1 MSRISNLTDSLLPQP
16 SSFSKKKQYEILD
29 VLGTGSFGKVMV
41 RHNTWLLSWIRK
53 SEPMTFFSWM
63 EQAAKWRVPVT
74 SVNNVPGSGGADSKV
89 AGTPASPSSLTVP
102 SPGGRKSSS
111 SSVVSKGSKN
121 AEDSG
126 VVRDVAL
133 KIIPKKKVKGNEAA
147 VWGEMEVL
155 KGLDHGNIVRVAQPL
170 IRLPPH
176 AFSRSSSTSG
186 SSQGPNTISPSS
198 LPRAES
204 FLNGFLHEES
214 SPSSTRF
221 SCYGK

>member
-1 MSRISNLTDSLLPQP
+1 MSKISNFADSILPQP

-41 RHNTWLLSWIRK
+41 RHNTCLLCPIRK
-53 SEPMTFFSWM
+53 NEAMTFTSWL
-63 EQAAKWRVPVT
+63 EQAAKWRMPVT
-74 SVNNVPGSGGADSKV
+74 SVNNVPGSAVADLKA
-89 AGTPASPSSLTVP
+89 AGTPTSPQSLSVP

-121 AEDSG
+121 GEDSG
-126 VVRDVAL
+126 IIKDVAL

-170 IRLPPH
+170 L
-176 AFSRSSSTSG
+176 
-186 SSQGPNTISPSS
+186 
-198 LPRAES
+198 
-204 FLNGFLHEES
+204 
-214 SPSSTRF
+214 
-221 SCYGK
+221 